1 MKSNADFCFP
11 FLEECVFYSQEVA
24 EVSSGLSLCY
34 KGVKR
39 LFLGRLARLRQVELR
54 VVENSEGGGAPS
66 SSRVL
71 RHGPRSRGHD
81 LDPGCPTCF
90 CFK

>member
-1 MKSNADFCFP
+1 M
-11 FLEECVFYSQEVA
+11 FYSQEVA

-39 LFLGRLARLRQVELR
+39 LFLGRLVWLRQVELR
-54 VVENSEGGGAPS
+54 VVENSEGGGALLSPHF
-66 SSRVL
+66 L

-81 LDPGCPTCF
+81 LNPGCPTCF

>member
-1 MKSNADFCFP
+1 M
-11 FLEECVFYSQEVA
+11 FYLQEVS
-24 EVSSGLSLCY
+24 EGSSGLSLCY

-39 LFLGRLARLRQVELR
+39 LFLGRLAQLRQVELR

-66 SSRVL
+66 NPHFL
-71 RHGPRSRGHD
+71 RHDPQSRGHD
-81 LDPGCPTCF
+81 LKPGCPVCF